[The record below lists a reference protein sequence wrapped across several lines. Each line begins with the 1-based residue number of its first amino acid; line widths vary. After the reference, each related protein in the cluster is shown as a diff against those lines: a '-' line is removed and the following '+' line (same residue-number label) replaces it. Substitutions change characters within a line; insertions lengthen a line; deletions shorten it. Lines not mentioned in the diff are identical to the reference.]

1 MLSKKGNSC
10 RLAGPWSNRG
20 VWKKIYTYMYK
31 VARELFSLYSEN
43 TSSAGKK
50 THSCPMISNIETLSI
65 RFLFVFFSF
74 GHRWG
79 SIITGIRN
87 YSLSFGIENSFLL
100 MGMFGGG

>member
-1 MLSKKGNSC
+1 
-10 RLAGPWSNRG
+10 
-20 VWKKIYTYMYK
+20 MYK
-31 VARELFSLYSEN
+31 VARELFSLYSEY

-50 THSCPMISNIETLSI
+50 TNSCPMISNIETLSI

-87 YSLSFGIENSFLL
+87 YSLSFGIENRFLM
-100 MGMFGGG
+100 MGMFGAGRALIYLTVFLFKSS